1 LYIFRANSCRAMRK
15 GSMKK
20 LGLLVLLALT
30 LPITAQETVPQGFE
44 FWNAASL
51 KQLGQELSTSTATD
65 PHHAATRRFP
75 DFSNDY
81 ALFARR
87 EADGIPEWHETE
99 ADVFFVQTGTATL
112 LVGGTIEGAQTTEPN
127 EKRNGKIVGGI
138 RRKLAAG
145 DIVRIPAK
153 TPHQLLLEGAHEFTY
168 FVIKVKGY

>member
-1 LYIFRANSCRAMRK
+1 
-15 GSMKK
+15 MKK
-20 LGLLVLLALT
+20 LCLLFLLALAF
-30 LPITAQETVPQGFE
+30 LPVTAQETLPSGFE
-44 FWNAASL
+44 LWTATSL
-51 KQLGQELSTSTATD
+51 KQLGQELSKNAASD
-65 PHHAATRRFP
+65 PHHAATHRFA
-75 DFSNDY
+75 DYSNDY

-112 LVGGTIEGAQTTEPN
+112 VVGGALDGAQTTEPH

-138 RRKLAAG
+138 QRRLAAG
-145 DIVRIPAK
+145 DVVRIPAK